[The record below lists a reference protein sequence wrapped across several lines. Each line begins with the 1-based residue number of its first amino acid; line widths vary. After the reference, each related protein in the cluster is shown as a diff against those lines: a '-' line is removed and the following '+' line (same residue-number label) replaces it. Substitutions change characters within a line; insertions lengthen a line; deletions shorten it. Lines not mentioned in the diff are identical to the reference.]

1 MKWIF
6 SFLLLHYFRLLAKV
20 QLLKIKPRIIG
31 ITGSAG
37 KSSTMEA
44 VAAVLQDKYKIK
56 VGRKANSESGIPL
69 NILGLTPHNFS
80 LLDWLRL
87 ALLAPLQLLTNWK
100 KYEFYIVEMG
110 IDSPHPPK
118 NMGYLLTVLQ
128 PEIGIFTSVDAV
140 HSETFDP
147 LIPPETEDRRAAL
160 VELIAV
166 EKGKLTRSL
175 PEGGLAVLN
184 ADKRVLLE
192 HAVPTSAKIMTFGK
206 SKVADIQIESVNWA
220 KDGGTRIIFK
230 TAEEEIT
237 LHFPDYLLPEH
248 FAHTFGA
255 ALCVAQH
262 LGISPYKAAK
272 LLEKNF
278 KLPAGRATIIPAL
291 NGATILDSSYNA
303 SAQPMIDFLELLTEL
318 PSRRKL
324 ALLGDMRELGSIAQE
339 DHERVAKK
347 AAKVMDS
354 VVLVGPLMK
363 EYALPV
369 LQAAKVHTQWFPN
382 AAQASLYLRNQLQ
395 KDDILLVKGSQNT
408 LLLEIAIKQLMA
420 YPENADKLLCRRD
433 KYWDNERK
441 KLTQ

>member
-1 MKWIF
+1 MKSIF

-20 QLLKIKPRIIG
+20 QLWKIKPRVIG

-44 VAAVLQDKYKIK
+44 VAAVLQEKYTLK

-69 NILGLTPHNFS
+69 NILGLTPHTFS
-80 LLDWLRL
+80 LLDWLGL
-87 ALLAPLQLLTNWK
+87 ALLAPLKLLTNWE
-100 KYEFYIVEMG
+100 KYDLYIVEMG

-160 VELIAV
+160 VELIAA
-166 EKGKLTRSL
+166 EKGRLTRTL
-175 PEGGLAVLN
+175 PKDGLAVLN

-192 HAVPTSAKIMTFGK
+192 NAVPTSAKIMTFGE
-206 SKVADIQIESVNWA
+206 STVADIQIASVNWA
-220 KDGGTRIIFK
+220 TDGTRIVYK
-230 TAEEEIT
+230 TTDEKVT
-237 LHFPDYLLPEH
+237 LHFADHLLPPH

-262 LGISPYKAAK
+262 LGISPYKAGK

-278 KLPAGRATIIPAL
+278 KMPPGRATLIPAL

-303 SAQPMIDFLELLTEL
+303 SAQPMLDFLDLLSQL
-318 PSRRKL
+318 PAKRKL
-324 ALLGDMRELGSIAQE
+324 ALLGDMRELGSVAEE
-339 DHERVAKK
+339 DHVRVAKK
-347 AAKVMDS
+347 VAKVVDS

-369 LQAAKVHTQWFPN
+369 LQAAKVHTQWFPS
-382 AAQASLYLRNQLQ
+382 AAQAALYLHNQLQ

-408 LLLEIAIKQLMA
+408 LLLEIAIEQLMA
-420 YPENADKLLCRRD
+420 HPETADKLLCRRG
-433 KYWDNERK
+433 KYWDGERE
-441 KLTQ
+441 KLLS

>member
-1 MKWIF
+1 MKPLI

-20 QLLKIKPRIIG
+20 QLWKIKPRSIG

-44 VAAVLQDKYKIK
+44 VAAVLQEKYTIK

-69 NILGLTPHNFS
+69 NILGLTPHSFS
-80 LLDWLRL
+80 LIDWLRL
-87 ALLAPLQLLTNWK
+87 AALAPLKLLTNWE

-160 VELIAV
+160 VELIAA

-175 PEGGLAVLN
+175 PENGLAVLN

-192 HAVPTSAKIMTFGK
+192 YAVPTSAKIMTFGK
-206 SKVADIQIESVNWA
+206 STVADIQIESVRWA
-220 KDGGTRIIFK
+220 KDGTWFVFK
-230 TAEEEIT
+230 TTEEKVT
-237 LHFPDYLLPEH
+237 VHFTEYLLPPH
-248 FAHTFGA
+248 FGHTFGA

-278 KLPAGRATIIPAL
+278 KLPAGRASLIPAL

-303 SAQPMIDFLELLTEL
+303 SAQPMVDFLELLSEL
-318 PSRRKL
+318 PAKRKL
-324 ALLGDMRELGSIAQE
+324 ALLGDMRELGSVAAE
-339 DHERVAKK
+339 DHERVAKT
-347 AAKVMDS
+347 AAKVLDS
-354 VVLVGPLMK
+354 AVLVGPLMK
-363 EYALPV
+363 EYALPI
-369 LQAAKVHTQWFPN
+369 LQAAKVHTQWFPS
-382 AAQASLYLRNQLQ
+382 AAQAARYLRNQLQ

-408 LLLEIAIKQLMA
+408 LLLEIAIAELMA
-420 YPENADKLLCRRD
+420 HPEDAEKLLCRRGS
-433 KYWDNERK
+433 YWDGERR
-441 KLTQ
+441 KLTK